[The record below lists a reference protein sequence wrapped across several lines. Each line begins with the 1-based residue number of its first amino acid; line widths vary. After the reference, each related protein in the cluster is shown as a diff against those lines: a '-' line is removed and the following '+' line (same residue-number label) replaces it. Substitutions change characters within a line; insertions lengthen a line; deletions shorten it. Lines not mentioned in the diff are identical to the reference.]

1 MNKINDK
8 EEVCRGC
15 QRKEMH
21 KFCPA
26 FGTPYYMSGTAFTE
40 EIEKI
45 YDRFRLFIES
55 KLLRQAYFLSKE
67 AHKGQKRRDGK
78 DYFLGHV
85 LPVTMIANDYCT
97 DAKEHIEEYYSIIIS
112 ALLHDTVEDT
122 SITIDD
128 IHNAFGNVATTVDAL
143 TRRKEENYY
152 QFIHRIRRE
161 KYAPFIKLCDLIHN
175 TSDVSLKDSNSN
187 KHALYLFSIE
197 TLSRDLF
204 LYPAANILELQKTLS
219 DDHLKDVLILDS
231 ILEFTEKQ

>member
-1 MNKINDK
+1 MNEITTDE

-21 KFCPA
+21 KLCPA

-45 YDRFRLFIES
+45 YDRFYIFIES
-55 KLLRQAYFLSKE
+55 KLIRQAYFLSKE

-85 LPVTMIANDYCT
+85 LPVAMIANDYCI
-97 DAKEHIEEYYSIIIS
+97 DAKKFIEEYFIIVIS
-112 ALLHDTVEDT
+112 AILHDTVEDT
-122 SITIDD
+122 SLTIDD
-128 IHNAFGNVATTVDAL
+128 VYNAFGFDIATTVDAL

-152 QFIHRIRRE
+152 HFINRIRPE
-161 KYAPFIKLCDLIHN
+161 KYAPFVKLFDLLHN
-175 TSDVSLKDSNSN
+175 TNDVSLKDSNSN

-197 TLSRDLF
+197 ILSRHISI
-204 LYPAANILELQKTLS
+204 NILDLEKTLS
-219 DDHLKDVLILDS
+219 DNYSKDVLILDS